1 MAIHGADSVT
11 DRAPF
16 RPPWGR
22 CGASGGG
29 GVAIKCA
36 YQVTART
43 PSLSPEDGCGASG
56 GKRCD
61 KRFLIGR
68 CAPRGVDATAGRIQV
83 QNFGG
88 LANHQRWGTFERI
101 GSLGSSGGAQVG
113 IPWGGGPATTTARQW
128 YEIISPAGRC
138 GSSGGERVYTRCLFG
153 NRYRSVAHSGGRC
166 GVTGGVIYKARN
178 WWPLERRFGPRR
190 GRCGAIW
197 GDSIEDFHWGVGDT
211 PLLGIIDVGGSRGA
225 SGEIQARNFAWG
237 DGAPAVGKRCLSE

>member
-88 LANHQRWGTFERI
+88 LANRQRWGTFERI

-113 IPWGGGPATTTARQW
+113 DSVGGGCRRRRRRA
-128 YEIISPAGRC
+128 
-138 GSSGGERVYTRCLFG
+138 SGMKSF
-153 NRYRSVAHSGGRC
+153 
-166 GVTGGVIYKARN
+166 
-178 WWPLERRFGPRR
+178 PRR
-190 GRCGAIW
+190 A
-197 GDSIEDFHWGVGDT
+197 DAD
-211 PLLGIIDVGGSRGA
+211 
-225 SGEIQARNFAWG
+225 
-237 DGAPAVGKRCLSE
+237 PAVGSASRQGAYSVTATDPLRTSGVDSTLAVGKWIYDARTR